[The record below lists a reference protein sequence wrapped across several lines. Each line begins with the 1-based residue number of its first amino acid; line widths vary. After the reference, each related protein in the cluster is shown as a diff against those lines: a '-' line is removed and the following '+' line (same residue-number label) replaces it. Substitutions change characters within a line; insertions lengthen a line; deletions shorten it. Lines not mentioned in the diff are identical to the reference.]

1 MIEALGVP
9 HTEVDIILVN
19 DSPVD
24 FGYLVQDG
32 DSIAFTPFPP
42 RSTYLLPYGVGGAN
56 PRAA

>member
-1 MIEALGVP
+1 VP

>member
-19 DSPVD
+19 DFPVD

-32 DSIAFTPFPP
+32 DSFSVYPVSSKRKGIEAPV
-42 RSTYLLPYGVGGAN
+42 L
-56 PRAA
+56 